1 MLTDTDN
8 QNLQSNYPV
17 ERFSIKVINT
27 RVINTNKNKIRQ
39 ICLHRR
45 SVKRSDKLALP

>member
-27 RVINTNKNKIRQ
+27 RVINTDQMKFD
-39 ICLHRR
+39 R
-45 SVKRSDKLALP
+45 SVFIVDQLNVQIS